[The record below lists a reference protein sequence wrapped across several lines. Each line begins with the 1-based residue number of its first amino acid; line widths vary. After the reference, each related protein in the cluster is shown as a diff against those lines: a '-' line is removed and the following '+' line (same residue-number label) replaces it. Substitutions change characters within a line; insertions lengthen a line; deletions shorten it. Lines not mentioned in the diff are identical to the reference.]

1 LSKSAATKMLF
12 AIAIAIVIIV
22 VIAVA
27 AYYVTR
33 PTPPPEGWSDGRIRI
48 ILNEVE
54 KADVIP
60 PDIEDLISTSGE
72 EVPTLGEGQDYVCV
86 NLTIASIE
94 DVHVVNSLGYGDER
108 STLYDAEGHGYALA
122 YGTVRGIIF
131 TDPHDITSPSE
142 VAEGA
147 TAILIFKVPKHE
159 KPTKLTFVYSFKET
173 WEEKSEK
180 RGQIDIIL

>member
-1 LSKSAATKMLF
+1 MSKSAATKMLF
-12 AIAIAIVIIV
+12 AIAIVIIV

-27 AYYVTR
+27 AGAYYATR
-33 PTPPPEGWSDGRIRI
+33 PTPQPAGWSDGGIWI

-54 KADVIP
+54 KTDVIP
-60 PDIEDLISTSGE
+60 PDIEDFISTSGE
-72 EVPTLGEGQDYVCV
+72 EVPTLIEGQDYVFV

-94 DVHVVNSLGYGDER
+94 NVHVVGPLGYGDER
-108 STLYDAEGHGYALA
+108 STLYDAEDHRYTLA
-122 YGTVRGIIF
+122 QGKVRGIIF
-131 TDPHDITSPSE
+131 TDPHDITAPTE

-147 TAILIFKVPKHE
+147 TVILIFKVPQHE